1 MKCVS
6 GVKEQ
11 IPSWGWS
18 YLLLGKI
25 EVFLDFTLEGL
36 LLYLP
41 GCYPTLIFGFFLLS
55 CFCFLTGCLKKL
67 KYFISVS
74 NYQKLLSKINC

>member
-1 MKCVS
+1 MCKWCGKNRYLLEV
-6 GVKEQ
+6 V
-11 IPSWGWS
+11 I
-18 YLLLGKI
+18 LLLGKI

-55 CFCFLTGCLKKL
+55 CFF
-67 KYFISVS
+67 VS
-74 NYQKLLSKINC
+74 YWMSKEIKELLY